1 MTYILVFPAK
11 HELSSKR
18 LRDPQPQK
26 IGKFLWSPFFSLKDL
41 QCRGSQFPAH
51 HLFQYNW
58 RKFVFLIPRADM
70 AIAGTAE

>member
-26 IGKFLWSPFFSLKDL
+26 IDKLFMVPFFPQKICSV
-41 QCRGSQFPAH
+41 GAPN
-51 HLFQYNW
+51 FQRTTCFNIIGGN
-58 RKFVFLIPRADM
+58 LSS
-70 AIAGTAE
+70 